1 MIRVTRIMARTHVTE
16 KISELVGEDNINLSK
31 NIEKS
36 IFNWT
41 IKKCNE
47 MNEVPAWENV
57 AFTRNYKQK
66 YMSIIFNLREP
77 RSQLIERLKTGEVKT
92 RDIANLKPEVL
103 WPAGPHAVAIKEKE
117 YKDMVKEMVK
127 DRNNGIENDIRG
139 IFQCGKCRSWKTTY
153 YQMQTRSADE
163 PMTTFVSCVNC
174 GKRWKC

>member
-1 MIRVTRIMARTHVTE
+1 MARAHVVE
-16 KISELVGEDNINLSK
+16 KITELLGEDTINISK

-36 IFNWT
+36 IFNWS
-41 IKKCNE
+41 IKRCNSMGE
-47 MNEVPAWENV
+47 TPAWENRN
-57 AFTRNYKQK
+57 FTHSYKQK

-77 RSQLIERLKTGEVKT
+77 RSQLVNRLKAGEVKT
-92 RDIANLKPEVL
+92 KDIADMGPELL
-103 WPAGPHAVAIKEKE
+103 WPTGPHAVAIKQKE
-117 YKDMVKEMVK
+117 YNDMVKDK
-127 DRNNGIENDIRG
+127 NKGIDTDIRG